1 MVLIITARKTVVDN
15 TEKENI
21 SLKKNG
27 TSDIT

>member
-15 TEKENI
+15 TEKRV
-21 SLKKNG
+21 SHLKNG